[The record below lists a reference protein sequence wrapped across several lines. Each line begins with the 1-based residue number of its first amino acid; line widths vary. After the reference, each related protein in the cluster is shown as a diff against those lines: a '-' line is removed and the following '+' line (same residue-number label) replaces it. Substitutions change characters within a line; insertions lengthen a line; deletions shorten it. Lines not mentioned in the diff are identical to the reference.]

1 MTAVSDIIIQLY
13 LLGFCGFLL
22 LTNSFQNNCR
32 RLYLESPIITEEAI
46 TILKQ
51 FVQVEGNAITVV
63 NLMKDLVMKRPTKK
77 LNFLNFLLEFCSHE
91 TSKVREMA
99 NQIVLQMHS
108 SGDFRDIIEEYS
120 VMYLR
125 FLISPTPPALLFGED
140 RGRPIVLEMWTEEIV
155 KVCLYLFLSLL
166 PKNQKL
172 FKHLVDVYTSTK
184 AQVSVDFGAAQG
196 GVKLISVQRTI
207 LRELVPA
214 VGNIPIN
221 SQELLELVKTCP
233 VGSEILVTRIVH
245 ILTDK
250 VLPTPELVEEFKTL
264 YKERSQ
270 DVRLLIPVLNG
281 MNKQEVIQGNF
292 I

>member
-1 MTAVSDIIIQLY
+1 
-13 LLGFCGFLL
+13 
-22 LTNSFQNNCR
+22 
-32 RLYLESPIITEEAI
+32 
-46 TILKQ
+46 
-51 FVQVEGNAITVV
+51 
-63 NLMKDLVMKRPTKK
+63 MKRPTKK

-91 TSKVREMA
+91 TVKVRETA
-99 NQIVLQMHS
+99 NQIVQQMHS
-108 SGDFRDIIEEYS
+108 NGDFRDIIEEYS

-140 RGRPIVLEMWTEEIV
+140 RGRPVVLETWTEAIV

-172 FKHLVDVYTSTK
+172 FKHLVEVYSSTK
-184 AQVSVDFGAAQG
+184 AQVTVDFGLAQG
-196 GVKLISVQRTI
+196 GIKSITVQRTI

-221 SQELLELVKTCP
+221 SPELLELIETCP
-233 VGSEILVTRIVH
+233 AGSEILVTRIVH

-250 VLPTPELVEEFKTL
+250 VLPTPELVDKFRAL
-264 YKERSQ
+264 YKDRSQ

-281 MNKQEVIQGNF
+281 LTKQEVVQGLTKFTLLDTTFNGIGIKDFRIGITWLHFASIGSITYNF
-292 I
+292 ISCQVCNF